1 MRGFVIRVRLLRPGY
16 QVTIGPDA
24 IMPAHVHRGRCDWI
38 ARWSEYR
45 LKSCPVCGRIFWLC
59 LFFFRSKR
67 VARFDLVW
75 GSALSSDL
83 TQVS

>member
-1 MRGFVIRVRLLRPGY
+1 MRGFVIRVRLLRPRY

-24 IMPAHVHRGRCDWI
+24 IMPAHVHRGRSDWT
-38 ARWSEYR
+38 ARWFNTDLS
-45 LKSCPVCGRIFWLC
+45 LAPFVADFFLA
-59 LFFFRSKR
+59 LFVFFRSKR